1 MKNLPTLAELRDNEQ
16 IAYKNDALNA
26 ILNVETPDKWVK
38 QHPFAK
44 NVKYIPIDK
53 VEYLMTKI
61 FQVWNVEVI
70 DFKQIFNSVSCH
82 VRVHYK
88 DPVSEV
94 MRFQDGVGAVGIQ
107 TDKGATASDMGAIKS
122 DAVMKALPAAKSY
135 AIKDA
140 CEHIGKI
147 FGRDL
152 NRPDA
157 LGYEMSV
164 KDPNQTESDLIEL
177 FELKK
182 DNLSKEQIENFE
194 RIINN
199 KEKNSYQKAIKELQ
213 SL

>member
-44 NVKYIPIDK
+44 NVKYVPIDK

-107 TDKGATASDMGAIKS
+107 TDKGASASDMGAIKS